1 MRRSAGRFS
10 PGNGFR
16 PDGVSARHA
25 VAAIPFPLR
34 RTSMNTSIRVL
45 GIALALLLLATRASA
60 DEAEDHAARYVKRY
74 HANINYSPGKPVT
87 FVRLQ
92 GNNTTETE
100 EILKN
105 LAAFRHLQYLEPF
118 GIYLTDEGR
127 RMWSS
132 LSMWLSLM
140 WHGGGR

>member
-92 GNNTTETE
+92 GNNTPVTDE
-100 EILKN
+100 LMKN
-105 LAAFRHLQYLEPF
+105 LAAFRHLQYLELF
-118 GIYLTDEGR
+118 GLYMTDEG
-127 RMWSS
+127 MKY
-132 LSMWLSLM
+132 LANLK
-140 WHGGGR
+140 